1 MKIKIKAHVFFQKYS
16 WEEEGEYQLFFAR
29 VDDDDSRTWVC
40 EQEVEIEVPDN
51 YDFRAQ
57 QVAAL
62 NTQLQKVRA
71 ENHMRENAI
80 LDRISKLQ
88 ALEYAA

>member
-1 MKIKIKAHVFFQKYS
+1 MKIKIKAQVFFQKYS

-29 VDDDDSRTWVC
+29 IDDDDSRTWVC

-62 NTQLQKVRA
+62 ESQKKKVMA
-71 ENHMRENAI
+71 DYQMTVNNI
-80 LDRISKLQ
+80 NDRISKLQ
-88 ALEYAA
+88 ALEYTA